1 MTINDKRLTNR
12 ARDRVAREVPSFPTN
27 DLRVF
32 LAAFERL
39 GYKPESLL
47 AAAGLRRSTIDNPD
61 ARITC
66 ETFGVVVACAMQQR
80 PMKNVGTRIAAETP
94 LGSFPLL
101 DYLVLT
107 SNTVG
112 EGVKQL
118 AQYFRVVRSP
128 GNIEVHADEDPI
140 RVAVSAVSN
149 IAAEFSIALD
159 VLHFR
164 RETGGRF
171 QPEWVSFTHQ
181 PEDQPE
187 VEGILGCPVRAHAS
201 WNGLT
206 ISHGAWRQPL
216 LRRDPILR
224 NLLEQQ
230 ANEIIA
236 RIPSED
242 SVASRVRRV
251 LAKRIPRGDTRIESI
266 ARELVTTTRTLQRR
280 LDREGFSYQD
290 LVDQSRK
297 EASQRYLGEFSL
309 SIEEVGYLLDYSE
322 PSAFHRAFKRWYGVT
337 PQAFR
342 RAQHAKKSAVTANR

>member
-1 MTINDKRLTNR
+1 MTISDKRLTNR
-12 ARDRVAREVPSFPTN
+12 ATDTVARGIPSFPTN

-47 AAAGLRRSTIDNPD
+47 AAAGLRRCTIDDPD

-66 ETFGVVVACAMQQR
+66 EAFGVVVGCAMQQR
-80 PMKNVGTRIAAETP
+80 PIKNVGTRIAAETP
-94 LGSFPLL
+94 FGSFPLL
-101 DYLVLT
+101 DYLVIT
-107 SNTVG
+107 SNSVG
-112 EGVKQL
+112 EGFKQL

-128 GNIEVHADEDPI
+128 GNIEVHEDEHPI
-140 RVAVSAVSN
+140 LVVVSAVSSV
-149 IAAEFSIALD
+149 AAEFSIALD

-164 RETGGRF
+164 KETGGRF
-171 QPEWVSFTHQ
+171 QPEWVSFAHQ
-181 PEDQPE
+181 PEDQLE
-187 VEGILGCPVRAHAS
+187 IEGILGCPIRAHAS
-201 WNGLT
+201 WNGLA
-206 ISHGAWRQPL
+206 ISGDAWRQPL

-242 SVASRVRRV
+242 SVAARVRRV
-251 LAKRIPRGDTRIESI
+251 LAKRIPRGDTRIDSV

-280 LDREGFSYQD
+280 LDGEGFSYQD
-290 LVDQSRK
+290 LVEQSRK
-297 EASQRYLGEFSL
+297 EAAQRYLSEFSL
-309 SIEEVGYLLDYSE
+309 SIAEIGYLLDYSE
-322 PSAFHRAFKRWYGVT
+322 PSAFHRAFKRWYGLT

-342 RAQHAKKSAVTANR
+342 QAQHATKSGVTAHH